1 MFFYLFICAT
11 DNFIFHRQTEAPSP
25 ASDAEMALP
34 VDQAAVDGEQV
45 DEMKS
50 ALDFL
55 VDQAED
61 KEEEYEEV
69 KEEPPEIKPE
79 VKNDEKEKME
89 PRNLKRKLPEP
100 VVEKSKVA
108 PWWRN
113 SGQQN
118 PGGPASGSGL
128 KRPKPEVGVAG
139 GESKKTD
146 PQHRSGWQ
154 NKCAALAV
162 AYQNSEWSECSRLIQ
177 QFQNGSKQ
185 FKDVMMMHE
194 GKRKS
199 NSGVDPKRRY

>member
-1 MFFYLFICAT
+1 MSGEQMDDLEDEPFAVPGLSWMLLGYNDVAT
-11 DNFIFHRQTEAPSP
+11 GSVKQEVDDSQTEAPSP

-100 VVEKSKVA
+100 VVEKLKVA

-139 GESKKTD
+139 GESKKN
-146 PQHRSGWQ
+146 RSTTPKWMGRINAQ
-154 NKCAALAV
+154 LLL
-162 AYQNSEWSECSRLIQ
+162 SHTRTP
-177 QFQNGSKQ
+177 
-185 FKDVMMMHE
+185 
-194 GKRKS
+194 
-199 NSGVDPKRRY
+199 SGVNVAD